1 VKVTPPGVAPSAVP
15 APVTR
20 GSTSSATKT
29 IFGVP
34 TPGQSGSYTASTQAS
49 ATPSPAPVGSASPA
63 IPSVI
68 VDDKSSKTGARKT
81 SVPAP
86 EVSAAP
92 AAAEADDPAA
102 TRSGYGSAP
111 AAEAPKRPPVS
122 APAAAPRPAPAP
134 APAAAAA
141 EKTSVGRRET
151 PIWTY
156 VGVGVIFG
164 ASLIGIYQLV
174 GLLAH

>member
-1 VKVTPPGVAPSAVP
+1 VTPPGVAPSAVP
-15 APVTR
+15 APVSR
-20 GSTSSATKT
+20 SSGSSATKT

-34 TPGQSGSYTASTQAS
+34 TPGSAGSYTPVTQPSATAAPAAS
-49 ATPSPAPVGSASPA
+49 ATAE
-63 IPSVI
+63 
-68 VDDKSSKTGARKT
+68 DRSKTGARKV

-86 EVSAAP
+86 EVSTT
-92 AAAEADDPAA
+92 AAATADDPAA
-102 TRSGYGSAP
+102 TRGGYGTP
-111 AAEAPKRPPVS
+111 PPAEAQKRPSVSVPVMQK
-122 APAAAPRPAPAP
+122 PAPAP
-134 APAAAAA
+134 APAAATAS
-141 EKTSVGRRET
+141 EKTSVAKRET

>member
-1 VKVTPPGVAPSAVP
+1 VSPPGVAPSQTP
-15 APVTR
+15 APVAR
-20 GSTSSATKT
+20 ASASSATKT

-34 TPGQSGSYTASTQAS
+34 APGSPGGYTPVTQPSQAPSG
-49 ATPSPAPVGSASPA
+49 ATPAPAAA
-63 IPSVI
+63 
-68 VDDKSSKTGARKT
+68 DDRSKTGARKV

-86 EVSAAP
+86 EVLTTP
-92 AAAEADDPAA
+92 AAAADDPSA
-102 TRSGYGSAP
+102 TRGGFGTSP
-111 AAEAPKRPPVS
+111 AAEAPKRPSTPAPVTQ
-122 APAAAPRPAPAP
+122 RPAPAP
-134 APAAAAA
+134 LPAAAAA
-141 EKTSVGRRET
+141 SEKTSVAKRET

>member
-1 VKVTPPGVAPSAVP
+1 VSRA
-15 APVTR
+15 
-20 GSTSSATKT
+20 STSSATKT

-34 TPGQSGSYTASTQAS
+34 APGSPGGYTPVTQPASG
-49 ATPSPAPVGSASPA
+49 ATPVPAPVE
-63 IPSVI
+63 
-68 VDDKSSKTGARKT
+68 DRSKTGARKV

-86 EVSAAP
+86 EVSTAP
-92 AAAEADDPAA
+92 AAAADDPGA
-102 TRSGYGSAP
+102 THGGYGTSP
-111 AAEAPKRPPVS
+111 AAEAPKRPS
-122 APAAAPRPAPAP
+122 APAAVAHKPTPAPV
-134 APAAAAA
+134 PAAAAMS
-141 EKTSVGRRET
+141 EKTSVTKRET